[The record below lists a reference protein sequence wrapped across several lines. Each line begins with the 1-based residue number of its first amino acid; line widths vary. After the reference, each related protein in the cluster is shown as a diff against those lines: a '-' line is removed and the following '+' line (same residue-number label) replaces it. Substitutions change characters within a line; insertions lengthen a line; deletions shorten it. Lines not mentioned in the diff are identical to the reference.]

1 MMKADCRIAFRNL
14 SSMLSTCITHA
25 SDIYSQRLSLTD
37 TLERK
42 YSNASPHPAV
52 PRVFYDM
59 TKKWSENKI
68 SLTFLW
74 QPLGISRKA
83 RMARHKFQA
92 IYKLDDLGLRT
103 IDAITSHPQG
113 LTRTI
118 TISDVKIEPKAP
130 HEELATPIPRGPRWT
145 HASDYG
151 DRRDDLAQSLWDSGS
166 VVHIFL
172 LC

>member
-1 MMKADCRIAFRNL
+1 MHYTRIGHIFSTLVNL
-14 SSMLSTCITHA
+14 PIPWRENTLMHCLILLFQEFFMTWQKNEVKIKFHWRFFDNRWVYRGKPA
-25 SDIYSQRLSLTD
+25 RLAI
-37 TLERK
+37 
-42 YSNASPHPAV
+42 N
-52 PRVFYDM
+52 
-59 TKKWSENKI
+59 
-68 SLTFLW
+68 
-74 QPLGISRKA
+74 
-83 RMARHKFQA
+83 FQT